1 MLPPSAAGEGRV
13 CGCAHLPPS
22 ALRPPLARRSV
33 GLLTKGLINRAQYY
47 DHALTLSLVPFRH
60 GDLYP

>member
-1 MLPPSAAGEGRV
+1 MGRV
-13 CGCAHLPPS
+13 RDQS
-22 ALRPPLARRSV
+22 SPPLTNPCAPLVPPLRRSV